1 MHTTFVADDDQVGKD
16 ITPYHSAPMTA
27 NTGDITRCD
36 RNNPKLLVLE
46 DLNRGHR
53 RIDCVVWT
61 PLPYAGMQSNLG
73 LHVVHRII
81 FEETNQGQGRILG
94 LTCCETG
101 NAQSDDDDD
110 E

>member
-1 MHTTFVADDDQVGKD
+1 
-16 ITPYHSAPMTA
+16 
-27 NTGDITRCD
+27 
-36 RNNPKLLVLE
+36 
-46 DLNRGHR
+46 
-53 RIDCVVWT
+53 
-61 PLPYAGMQSNLG
+61 MQSNLG